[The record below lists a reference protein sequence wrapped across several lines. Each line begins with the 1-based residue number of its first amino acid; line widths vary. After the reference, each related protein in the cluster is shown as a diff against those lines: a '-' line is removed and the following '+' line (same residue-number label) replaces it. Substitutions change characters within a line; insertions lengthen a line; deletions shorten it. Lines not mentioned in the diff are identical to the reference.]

1 MSKPHPTRGR
11 RVAATRLS
19 LQDPSQYCG
28 PIEPQV
34 PLTLQERLLG
44 GEMVKNLPGL
54 DLAIT
59 IVSLTE
65 TGSTY
70 PSRVRLAARRAAEA
84 PSAKTAAALE
94 RALRRELDRDDLAD
108 YQAIEMSRVADL
120 LICHQAAFGSAV
132 ANARM
137 AAMAFNY
144 TGRLLREGRAA
155 PVWLALRSAMMFAED
170 ASEEIEA
177 LRHVPEPRYPRLS
190 MLNARVS
197 NLSSEL
203 SIGAEAQEL
212 VEVDRAVLDGG
223 VGADGTVDPADTEFL
238 DRLIW
243 KTRPEPGP
251 TMVVLD
257 QHGVD
262 HLPGSASSG
271 SSNASRG
278 STPRAEFQ
286 PLAGVA
292 LPLVHGI
299 DVAAVRIALDREFP
313 WLADITGKLLG
324 DLVGGR
330 FARFQRTLLVGR
342 PGSGKT
348 RYLRRVSGLCRIP
361 SLVYSAAGVAD
372 SAFGGT
378 SRQWSTGRAC
388 VPLQLIQRTRTAN
401 PCIIVDEMEK
411 AATRRENG
419 ALIDTLTALLEP
431 EGSRAFFD
439 PYIETEVDLSA
450 VQYLATANSTAG
462 VAAPLLD
469 RLRVVA
475 VPDPRPQ
482 DLPAILATLLPEIRA
497 DRGQDEAWCPDLDPE
512 EVAIVAEAWGK
523 GGSIRPLR
531 RIVETLLSGR
541 EALAPRH

>member
-11 RVAATRLS
+11 RVAATRLA
-19 LQDPSQYCG
+19 LQDPSQYVG

-34 PLTLQERLLG
+34 PLTLHERLLG
-44 GEMVKNLPGL
+44 GEMVKGLPSL

-59 IVSLTE
+59 VMSLTE
-65 TGSTY
+65 VGSTY
-70 PSRVRLAARRAAEA
+70 PAKVRLAARKAAGS
-84 PSAKTAAALE
+84 PSAKTVAALE
-94 RALRRELDRDDLAD
+94 RALRRELARDDLAD
-108 YQAIEMSRVADL
+108 YLAIEMARVADL
-120 LICHQAAFGSAV
+120 LVAHQAAFGSAE
-132 ANARM
+132 ANSRM
-137 AAMAFNY
+137 AARALNLAGLM
-144 TGRLLREGRAA
+144 LRDGRAA
-155 PVWLALRSAMMFAED
+155 PVWLAIRSALLFAED
-170 ASEEIEA
+170 STEELDA
-177 LRHVPEPRYPRLS
+177 PTYVPEPRYPRLA
-190 MLNARVS
+190 MLNARMS

-203 SIGAEAQEL
+203 SIGVEAQEI
-212 VEVDRAVLDGG
+212 VEVDDAIRDGG
-223 VGADGTVDPADTEFL
+223 VGVPAGPDDVDLAFL
-238 DRLIW
+238 DSLAW
-243 KTRPEPGP
+243 SAKP
-251 TMVVLD
+251 TTPTLVVLD
-257 QHGVD
+257 RNALD

-299 DVAAVRIALDREFP
+299 DVAAVRHVLDGEFP
-313 WLADITGKLLG
+313 WLADLTSKLLG

-348 RYLRRVSGLCRIP
+348 RYLRRLTALCRIP

-401 PCIIVDEMEK
+401 PVIIIDEIEK
-411 AATRRENG
+411 AATRRDNG
-419 ALIDTLTALLEP
+419 SLIDTLTALLEP

-439 PYIETEVDLSA
+439 PYVETEVDLSA
-450 VQYLATANSTAG
+450 VQYLATANATAG

-469 RLRVVA
+469 RLRCVV

-482 DLPAILATLLPEIRA
+482 DLPAILATLLPEIRS

-512 EVAIVAEAWGK
+512 EAALVAEAWGK

>member
-1 MSKPHPTRGR
+1 MSKPSYTRGR

-28 PIEPQV
+28 PIEPQT
-34 PLTLQERLLG
+34 PLTLHERLLG
-44 GEMVKNLPGL
+44 GEMAKGLPAL

-59 IVSLTE
+59 IMSLTE
-65 TGSTY
+65 VGSTY
-70 PSRVRLAARRAAEA
+70 PAKVRLAARRAAEA

-94 RALRRELDRDDLAD
+94 RALRRELDRSDLD
-108 YQAIEMSRVADL
+108 QEQAIEMSRVADQL
-120 LICHQAAFGSAV
+120 VAHQAAFGSAE

-137 AAMAFNY
+137 AARALNLAGLM
-144 TGRLLREGRAA
+144 LRDGRAA
-155 PVWLALRSAMMFAED
+155 PVWLAIRSALLFAED
-170 ASEEIEA
+170 STEELDLLNFVA
-177 LRHVPEPRYPRLS
+177 EPRYPRLA

-203 SIGAEAQEL
+203 SIGTEAQEL

-238 DRLIW
+238 DNLIW
-243 KTRPEPGP
+243 KPKPGP
-251 TMVVLD
+251 TLVVL
-257 QHGVD
+257 GRNALD

-271 SSNASRG
+271 SSNTSRG
-278 STPRAEFQ
+278 NTPRAEFQ

-292 LPLVHGI
+292 LPLIHGI

-313 WLADITGKLLG
+313 WLGDLTRKLLG

-330 FARFQRTLLVGR
+330 YARFQRTLVVGR
-342 PGSGKT
+342 PGCGKT
-348 RYLRRVSGLCRIP
+348 RYLRRLCTLCGIP
-361 SLVYSAAGVAD
+361 SLVYNAAGVAD
-372 SAFGGT
+372 AAFGGT
-378 SRQWSTGRAC
+378 SRQYSTGRGC
-388 VPLQLIQRTRTAN
+388 VPLQLLQRTRTAN
-401 PCIIVDEMEK
+401 PALIVDELEK
-411 AATRRENG
+411 AAVGRHNG
-419 ALIDTLTALLEP
+419 SLVDTLTAMLEP

-450 VQYLATANSTAG
+450 VQYLATANATAG

-469 RLRVVA
+469 RLRCVV

-512 EVAIVAEAWGK
+512 EAALVAEAWGK